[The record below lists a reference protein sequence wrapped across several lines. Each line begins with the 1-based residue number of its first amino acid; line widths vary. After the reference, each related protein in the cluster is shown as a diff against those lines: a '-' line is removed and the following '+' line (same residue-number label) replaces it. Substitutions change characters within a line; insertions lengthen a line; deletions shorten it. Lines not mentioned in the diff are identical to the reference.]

1 MISRSGLMPAAWSAA
16 RRSAKKLPIPAQ
28 TAAGSVATL
37 VAGPSRCTE
46 CMTTSRQLAAASS
59 SYKLGLGKAADVV
72 QVRRAAGN
80 GKALDIRDKGVDRDR
95 DVARGQLLNHR
106 GQPPPLII
114 CGNARCIRMAGR
126 GPQFDHVGTL
136 GPQPPGMRQRILSG
150 QAAAAVG
157 KGILGD
163 VDNPDNA
170 RPARR
175 DERGTQIRAHSRAS
189 SHSKNLIDW
198 AAAVLDNTAAQI
210 IG

>member
-1 MISRSGLMPAAWSAA
+1 MISRSGPMPAAWSAA

-95 DVARGQLLNHR
+95 DVAR
-106 GQPPPLII
+106 
-114 CGNARCIRMAGR
+114 
-126 GPQFDHVGTL
+126 
-136 GPQPPGMRQRILSG
+136 
-150 QAAAAVG
+150 
-157 KGILGD
+157 
-163 VDNPDNA
+163 
-170 RPARR
+170 
-175 DERGTQIRAHSRAS
+175 
-189 SHSKNLIDW
+189 
-198 AAAVLDNTAAQI
+198 
-210 IG
+210 